1 VTYQLENSRAA
12 HVVID
17 RSAIKHNLQRVRE
30 LIPNTQVM
38 AVIKADGYGHGM
50 EVAAQA
56 LQDADE
62 FAVTGLDDVVRLRGQ
77 GFDKPITMLSPVF
90 SAEDLSQMAAQ
101 GVRPVIY
108 DLDQL
113 SMLSE
118 LNEDAK
124 LDLWLKIDTGM
135 GRLGVCIEDAHIVT
149 ARLLSHAG
157 VNSVS
162 LMTHLANA
170 DNPDHPGSYR
180 QIKSFLQFAKEVD
193 CKQVSLMNS
202 AGILAFSDY
211 AKDMVRPGVMLYG
224 VSPQI
229 GATAHSLKL
238 RPAMTFKSVLISV
251 KRLPVGSAIG
261 YGGTYTLDS
270 DSRIGVVSCGYADG
284 YPRHAPSGTPV
295 LVNGMYVPLIGR
307 VSMDLITVDLGEVKA
322 DVGDVVVLWGEDNP
336 IEGIA
341 EKAGTIGY
349 ELLCGITPRVER
361 VII

>member
-1 VTYQLENSRAA
+1 
-12 HVVID
+12 
-17 RSAIKHNLQRVRE
+17 
-30 LIPNTQVM
+30 M

-90 SAEDLSQMAAQ
+90 SAEDLSQMTAQ

-113 SMLSE
+113 SM
-118 LNEDAK
+118 
-124 LDLWLKIDTGM
+124 IDTGM
-135 GRLGVCIEDAHIVT
+135 GRLGVCIEDAHLVA
-149 ARLLSHAG
+149 ARLLSQAG

-170 DNPDHPGSYR
+170 DNPDHPASYR
-180 QIKSFLQFAKEVD
+180 QIKSFLQFAKEVGF
-193 CKQVSLMNS
+193 KQVSLMNS

-211 AKDMVRPGVMLYG
+211 AKDIVRPGVMLYG
-224 VSPQI
+224 VSPQV

-238 RPAMTFKSVLISV
+238 RPAMTFKSALISV

-284 YPRHAPSGTPV
+284 
-295 LVNGMYVPLIGR
+295 
-307 VSMDLITVDLGEVKA
+307 
-322 DVGDVVVLWGEDNP
+322 
-336 IEGIA
+336 
-341 EKAGTIGY
+341 
-349 ELLCGITPRVER
+349 LLS
-361 VII
+361 